1 MAIKN
6 LDDLVEAVQGV
17 TQTNRP
23 KSEINGMLKAAFWAI
38 KNLADSGETVRI
50 HNFGT
55 FVNKTRAARAGRN
68 PATGEAIQIAES
80 TSLQF
85 KATKHSK

>member
-1 MAIKN
+1 MAIKT
-6 LDDLVEAVQGV
+6 LDDLVDSQAAKSMLTKSTIKQLLQAVFAAI
-17 TQTNRP
+17 
-23 KSEINGMLKAAFWAI
+23 KSE
-38 KNLADSGETVRI
+38 ADAGETVRI

-80 TSLQF
+80 TTLQF
-85 KATKHSK
+85 KATRHGK